1 MKIGILGGTFNPIHN
16 GHLQIAKA
24 AYEKFQLDVVW
35 FLPNGRPPH
44 KDEKNITVS
53 SSQRM
58 DMVKIAIKDY
68 PYFKVESYEAEKET
82 VSYSYKTMEYFLNMY
97 PEHDFFFIIGADSLF
112 TIEKWVKP
120 ERLLVTCSILAAY
133 RDDYDTTDEML
144 RQINYLNEKYHSDI
158 RLLKAP
164 LIPISSSMIR
174 DMCANGESIHG
185 IVPDE
190 LEQYILKEGLYGR
203 KDI

>member
-53 SSQRM
+53 SRQRVN
-58 DMVKIAIKDY
+58 MVQIAIKDY
-68 PYFKVESYEAEKET
+68 PYFKLETYEAEKET
-82 VSYSYKTMEYFLNMY
+82 VSYSYETMEYFCKIY
-97 PEHDFFFIIGADSLF
+97 PEHEFFFIIGADSLF

-120 ERLLVTCSILAAY
+120 ERLLATCSILAAY
-133 RDDYDTTDEML
+133 RDDYDTMDEML
-144 RQINYLNEKYHSDI
+144 NQINYLNEKYHSDI

-174 DMCANGESIHG
+174 DMCANGENIHET
-185 IVPDE
+185 VPNE